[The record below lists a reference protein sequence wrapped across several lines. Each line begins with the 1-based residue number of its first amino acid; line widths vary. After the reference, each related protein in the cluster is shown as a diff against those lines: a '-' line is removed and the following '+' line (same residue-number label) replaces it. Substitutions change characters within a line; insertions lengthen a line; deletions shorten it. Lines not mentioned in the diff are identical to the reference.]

1 MEKLLRSSGAG
12 GWVSEGLTGTPKR
25 LRAGIICMPA
35 QAPALQLLKQRIP
48 RLMAVYAFGSRVQC
62 TANAHSDWDLAVLV
76 EGYADAVLLWD
87 TASELASLLGA
98 EVDLLDFRA
107 ASTVM
112 QHQILTTG
120 ERWWA
125 RDAQAALY
133 EAAVL
138 SEMPELN
145 AARGLLLADIAAT
158 GRVYGR

>member
-1 MEKLLRSSGAG
+1 
-12 GWVSEGLTGTPKR
+12 
-25 LRAGIICMPA
+25 MPV
-35 QAPALQLLKQRIP
+35 QAPALHLIQQRIP
-48 RLMAVYAFGSRVQC
+48 HLMAVYAFGSRVQG
-62 TANAHSDWDLAVLV
+62 TANADSDWDLAVLV
-76 EGYADAVLLWD
+76 EGYADPVLLWD

-125 RDAQAALY
+125 LDAQAAIY

-138 SEMPELN
+138 SEMTELN
-145 AARGLLLADIAAT
+145 AARAPLLADIAAS

>member
-1 MEKLLRSSGAG
+1 
-12 GWVSEGLTGTPKR
+12 
-25 LRAGIICMPA
+25 MPA
-35 QAPALQLLKQRIP
+35 QAPGLHLIQQRVP
-48 RLMAVYAFGSRVQC
+48 RLMAVYAFGSRVQG
-62 TANAHSDWDLAVLV
+62 TGNARSDWDLAVLV
-76 EGYADAVLLWD
+76 EGYADPVLLWD

-107 ASTVM
+107 ASTMM

-138 SEMPELN
+138 SEMTELN
-145 AARGLLLADIAAT
+145 AARAPLLADIAAS
-158 GRVYGR
+158 GRVYDR